1 MLCKVWTLIF
11 VNKSKIGGENTISSI
26 DKALIHEK
34 QKVDGHY
41 RHTIEI
47 VYNFVGAVEDPNFD

>member
-1 MLCKVWTLIF
+1 MWTLIF

-47 VYNFVGAVEDPNFD
+47 VYNFVGAVEHPDFD